1 MNMTIRRGA
10 KRIES
15 GTSIIEAVLGIIFV
29 VILVLFFVDI
39 GAVVTCQTN
48 NERMCKNAVRAA
60 SEKDKQNDAKSAA
73 EDIVKGTKSS
83 QIFTSPTMH
92 DFEYD
97 TSTGMVSARTTAIC
111 NLPVPVPGV
120 ANLTTVEMQA
130 KSVETIVAILAE

>member
-1 MNMTIRRGA
+1 MVTRNSIRRRE
-10 KRIES
+10 K
-15 GTSIIEAVLGIIFV
+15 GTSIIETVLGIIFV
-29 VILVLFFVDI
+29 VVLILFFIDI

-60 SEKDKQNDAKSAA
+60 SEKDQANAAKAAA
-73 EDIVKGTKSS
+73 EDIIKNTKSS
-83 QIFTSPTMH
+83 QLFTSPAMK

-97 TSTGMVSARTTAIC
+97 AGSGMVSARTTVVC

-120 ANLTTVEMQA
+120 ANLSKVEMQA

>member
-1 MNMTIRRGA
+1 MVTKNRA
-10 KRIES
+10 KRAAK
-15 GTSIIEAVLGIIFV
+15 GTSIIEAVLGIVFV
-29 VILVLFFVDI
+29 VILVLFFIDV

-60 SEKDKQNDAKSAA
+60 SEKDTSVEAKKAA
-73 EDIVKGTKSS
+73 DEIVKNTQAS
-83 QIFTSPTMH
+83 QIFTSPKMF

-97 TSTGMVSARTTAIC
+97 PSSGMVSAKTSAVC
-111 NLPVPVPGV
+111 NLPVPVPGI

>member
-1 MNMTIRRGA
+1 MKRRSVRQE
-10 KRIES
+10 K
-15 GTSIIEAVLGIIFV
+15 GTSIIEAVLGIVFV
-29 VILVLFFVDI
+29 VILVLFFIDI

-60 SEKDKQNDAKSAA
+60 SEKDTSVEAKKAA
-73 EDIVKGTKSS
+73 EEIVKNTKES
-83 QIFTSPTMH
+83 QIFTSAKMF

-97 TSTGMVSARTTAIC
+97 PSSGMVSAKTSAVC
-111 NLPVPVPGV
+111 KLPIPCPGI